1 MLTAIQWLTLKWFI
15 FNAMRISPQ
24 LKIFIYIYPRDKVEG
39 PWESA
44 NGWNFKL
51 QIQGEVLGMALWAA
65 SKQTKLLQ
73 ALPIYA
79 VLAGFFVLILVALQP
94 ECQRE
99 WPASPQHGNLLYV
112 DHSEG
117 NNPTLLNLPHSM
129 PLKSSILSHEDEI
142 TSNCL
147 PSKL

>member
-1 MLTAIQWLTLKWFI
+1 MNVLTAIQWLTLKWLI

-51 QIQGEVLGMALWAA
+51 QIQGEVLGMALWVA

-73 ALPIYA
+73 ALPI
-79 VLAGFFVLILVALQP
+79 LQY
-94 ECQRE
+94 
-99 WPASPQHGNLLYV
+99 H
-112 DHSEG
+112 
-117 NNPTLLNLPHSM
+117 
-129 PLKSSILSHEDEI
+129 
-142 TSNCL
+142 
-147 PSKL
+147 